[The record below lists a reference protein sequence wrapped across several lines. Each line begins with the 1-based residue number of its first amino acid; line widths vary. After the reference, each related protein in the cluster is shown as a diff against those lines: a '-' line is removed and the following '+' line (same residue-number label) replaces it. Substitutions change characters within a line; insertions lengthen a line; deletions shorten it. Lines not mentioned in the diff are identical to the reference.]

1 MSDRLFFSIIA
12 LVGLASSGFSA
23 ERVESGKSRAID
35 FNRDVKPILAEHCLK
50 CHGPDEAEGG
60 LNLTDRAISVQEL
73 DSGAKAIVPGKSG
86 ASEVIKRILSTDAE
100 VRMPPGDEKP
110 LKPHEVEVL
119 RQWIDAGAEYQTHW
133 SFRTLE
139 KPAAPTV
146 KDAAWVRNPI
156 DAFVLKELESRGI
169 KPSPEAD
176 PHTLVKRLY
185 LDLTGLLPSTAETD
199 AFVNEYSAKNGDR
212 EAVYQTLIDKL
223 LASPHFGERWGRHWL
238 DLARYADSDG
248 YEKDRPRPDAYVFRD
263 WVIRA
268 FNEGMPF
275 DRITIEQLAG
285 DLLPNA
291 TPQQKIATAFNRQT
305 LTNTEGGTDQ
315 EEFRVAACMDRTDT
329 LSSVWLGLTVGC
341 AKCHTHKY
349 DPITH
354 TEYYRLFAFFNGAD
368 EVVEK
373 LPVKAKDLDALEQ
386 KLQPLEAAL
395 DKRYRAIAPAEQK
408 WEEEQRD
415 YVENIKSTKLE
426 VEKRDVTAEVRS
438 AGGASFIRHDDGV
451 YSVAD
456 AAKVPA
462 TDVYTITLKDLPKD
476 LTGFRI
482 EAFPEESLPKKSVG
496 LASGGNFV
504 VTQLRAEVI
513 DAEGKKLR
521 DVPLQFATSDYDQ
534 SGYKAADVLAASNNT
549 KKGWAVGGQ
558 VEKPHYLQVRTKEQ
572 FNLADGERLQLV
584 LEQKYGTQHLL
595 ARFKV
600 RTIIGDGALLH
611 IPDEVVKALR
621 MYPEKRVNE
630 TRQLLFDFFAGQDAE
645 VKKLQGQIDAVN
657 KEFQTQL
664 MPVRLIATSR
674 KGRKTYRFDRGDF
687 LSPKEE
693 VTPGTLGVLPPM
705 RADGSAPSRLDL
717 ARWLVGPTNQ
727 LTPRVIANQFWSRL
741 IGAGLVRS
749 VGDFGVRGET
759 PSHPEL
765 LDWLALTYRDDLK
778 WNTKAFLK
786 TVLMSSTY
794 RQASTHR
801 PELVDVDPL
810 NTMLARQNRIRV
822 EGEIVRDLAL
832 QVGGLLSPKI
842 GGPSVYPP
850 MPADLA
856 KLSYANNFSWTEST
870 GEDRYRRGMYTFF
883 KRTIP
888 HPTLI
893 TFDCPDAN
901 LTCVNRSISN
911 TPLQALALLNN
922 DAFVESSQALAKKL
936 LALDDL
942 GDDARLSRAIEMCL
956 AREPESDEVDRL
968 QNLLEQARRYFAEHP
983 EEADAL
989 VGRYAAPPTTNVET
1003 ASWIAAVRVLINLD
1017 EFITRE

>member
-1 MSDRLFFSIIA
+1 MSLRPLLSIVA
-12 LVGLASSGFSA
+12 LVGLASPAWSA
-23 ERVESGKSRAID
+23 ERVEPAQGAKLD
-35 FNRDVKPILAEHCLK
+35 FNRDVKPILAEHCIK

-60 LNLTDRAISVQEL
+60 LNLADRASAVKEL
-73 DSGAKAIVPGKSG
+73 ESGAKAVVAGRS
-86 ASEVIKRILSTDAE
+86 AESELIKRVMSADAE

-110 LKPHEVEVL
+110 LKPAEIAIL
-119 RQWIDAGAEYQTHW
+119 KRWIDAGAEYQTHW
-133 SFRTLE
+133 SFQEL
-139 KPAAPTV
+139 KQPAAPAV
-146 KDAAWVRNPI
+146 KNAAAIRNEI
-156 DAFVLKELESRGI
+156 DSFVVAELESRKI
-169 KPSPEAD
+169 QPSPEAD
-176 PHTLVKRLY
+176 PRTLVKRLY
-185 LDLTGLLPSTAETD
+185 LDLVGLLPTPEESD
-199 AFVNEYSAKNGDR
+199 AFVKAYIGSKAKQSAAYEALVDR
-212 EAVYQTLIDKL
+212 L
-223 LASPHFGERWGRHWL
+223 LASPHYGERWGRHWL

-263 WVIRA
+263 WVIKA
-268 FNEGMPF
+268 FNENMPF
-275 DRITIEQLAG
+275 DRFTIEQLAG
-285 DLLPNA
+285 DLLPNP
-291 TPQQKIATAFNRQT
+291 TPQDKIATAFNRQT

-329 LSSVWLGLTVGC
+329 VGSVWLGLTVGC

-354 TEYYRLFAFFNGAD
+354 TEYYQLFAFFNGAD

-373 LPVKAKDLDALEQ
+373 LPVKAKDLDALE
-386 KLQPLEAAL
+386 KRLQPLEAAL
-395 DKRYRAIAPAEQK
+395 DKRYREIAPAEQK
-408 WEEEQRD
+408 WEDEQRN
-415 YVENIKSTKLE
+415 YVENLKSSKLK
-426 VEKRDVTAEVRS
+426 VDKRDVVAEIRS
-438 AGGASFIRHDDGV
+438 AGGLKFAKQNDSYRVDGE
-451 YSVAD
+451 
-456 AAKVPA
+456 KIPA
-462 TDVYTITLKDLPKD
+462 TDVYTILLHDLPQD
-476 LTGFRI
+476 LTGFRL
-482 EAFPEESLPKKSVG
+482 EVFPDESRPKKQVG
-496 LASGGNFV
+496 LSSGGNFV
-504 VTQLRAEVI
+504 ITNLRAEAI
-513 DAEGKKLR
+513 DSQGRTLR
-521 DVPLQFATSDYDQ
+521 SVPLQFATADFEQ
-534 SGYKAADVLAASNNT
+534 QGYKAADVLTPAGT
-549 KKGWAVGGQ
+549 KKGWAVSGQ
-558 VEKPHYLQVRTKEQ
+558 VEKPHYLQVRTKKPLS
-572 FNLADGERLQLV
+572 LADGERLQLV
-584 LEQKYGTQHLL
+584 VEQKYGAQHLL
-595 ARFKV
+595 ARLSV
-600 RTIIGDGALLH
+600 RAVTGDGELLH

-630 TRQLLFDFFAGQDAE
+630 TRQLLFDFFADQDAE
-645 VKKLQGQIDAVN
+645 VKRLKGEIDQVN

-693 VTPGTLGVLPPM
+693 VAAGTLGILPPLGV
-705 RADGSAPSRLDL
+705 DGKAPTRLDL
-717 ARWLVGPTNQ
+717 AKWLVGPTNQ

-741 IGAGLVRS
+741 FGAGLVRS

-765 LDWLALTYRDDLK
+765 LDWLATTFRDDVK
-778 WNTKAFLK
+778 WDVKRFIK
-786 TVLMSSTY
+786 TIVMSATY

-810 NTMLARQNRIRV
+810 NTLLARQNRLRV

-832 QVGGLLSPKI
+832 EVGGLLSAKI

-856 KLSYANNFSWTEST
+856 KLSYAGNFSWTEST

-888 HPTLI
+888 HPTLM

-911 TPLQALALLNN
+911 TPLQALTLLNN
-922 DAFVESSQALAKKL
+922 DAFVESSQSLAKKL

-942 GDDARLSRAIEMCL
+942 GDDVRLGRAIEICL
-956 AREPESDEVDRL
+956 AREPQSDEVDRL
-968 QNLLEQARRYFAEHP
+968 QNLLEQARRYYADHV

-989 VGRYAAPPTTNVET
+989 VGRYAAAPTPNVET